1 MVQINQNYSALCY
14 VFTQSYLRCD
24 LVADDDNSDIEQ
36 QLDKLENDLMD
47 AIATKTSGQNTIEG
61 YRQSLADLN
70 TCFENLIKKI
80 DAVDIGSGLNCA
92 QKMDAIAA
100 IQNECEVQGLKNLDD
115 LKQNAQKVTEIINN
129 LDSQQ
134 VEEKLK
140 LSDRRYND
148 IIKRVARK
156 AQMIAATNKGIQ
168 SIQSEIDQLNDWL
181 SQQIANLK
189 EPQAFSTD
197 SNLLNVHLQK
207 LKAIAKDADVKQV
220 LADTLERRVTNM
232 QSDLEPL
239 EKSQLENDLRDIN
252 GKQKELLDL
261 IASETD
267 VTNAALQHIK
277 TFDSDVEKFKT
288 WLRTKL
294 SDLRKQSNTVPLPSK
309 VVENDVQTAKNNE
322 TEIMKSGAEL
332 LNEIEKQAHNI
343 MKNSPSEKPLETLLD
358 GLNNDFTELKNEAA
372 AITKHLTDALE
383 DRKSFENDV
392 TILED
397 WFSEIEIITQ
407 TDIQIKSLPILEEKL
422 LEFEKLKK
430 QKEDMRPILNG
441 LSERSKTILPTLNNI
456 DKMKL
461 NEILKNLKDKFNKP
475 TIADKIKA
483 IEDQIKKYKNST
495 EKLAQCIQVLNK
507 IQQEISDLKK
517 PIGIDADDVKAL
529 IGTHERILREL
540 ADNKNKVSAIQIE
553 DLPEVSSTL
562 AKHNEI
568 IAAVEKQIAN
578 LRQAQALREQYA
590 TLIEQIDSMIA
601 TYGDQIADID
611 KSNKPVEEKLNQ
623 YDEVTAKIQEC
634 EGILASLQDK
644 GQKIAAEGTSADG
657 NKITENNQSLKQ
669 KLQNLY
675 QQVKNQRQKHEST
688 MAEHNK
694 LSSELSALLLWL
706 HNNEAMCKSRPLL
719 ERDPDSVEH
728 ETTKHD
734 VFAKEVQERLDQL
747 QKIDEQIDIDSGIP
761 VSVINMLSEGRSL
774 IQMLPKELS
783 DRRKYL
789 TDSKEH
795 RINYIKYVND
805 FKQWIHQAEGYF
817 ENAKHGI
824 DFKNIASDIDKFN
837 SFFENDRPVKEL
849 IATTI
854 QGTVDQIWPTLQP
867 IEQNAQTEELRQ
879 YKKLLEKTLSAAKQQ
894 RVLFEKHQNDWDS
907 YRDNFNSLRNILDGV
922 RIDLDAADSLSN
934 IQANLRT
941 VSNVLLDLKVSDLCC
956 FLFTYRQ

>member
-1 MVQINQNYSALCY
+1 
-14 VFTQSYLRCD
+14 
-24 LVADDDNSDIEQ
+24 
-36 QLDKLENDLMD
+36 MD
-47 AIATKTSGQNTIEG
+47 AIAAKTSGQNTIES
-61 YRQSLADLN
+61 YRQSAADLN

-100 IQNECEVQGLKNLDD
+100 IQNECETQGLKNLDD

-181 SQQIANLK
+181 SQQIVNLK
-189 EPQAFSTD
+189 EPQTFSTD
-197 SNLLNVHLQK
+197 SNLLNVNLQK

-232 QSDLEPL
+232 QADLEPL

-252 GKQKELLDL
+252 GKQKELLVL
-261 IASETD
+261 IGSETD
-267 VTNAALQHIK
+267 VANAAIQRIK
-277 TFDSDVEKFKT
+277 TFDADVDKFKT
-288 WLRTKL
+288 WLRAKL
-294 SDLRKQSNTVPLPSK
+294 SDLRKQPNTIPLQSK
-309 VVENDVQTAKNNE
+309 VVESDVQTAKASE

-332 LNEIEKQAHNI
+332 LNDIEKQAQNI
-343 MKNSPSEKPLETLLD
+343 LKNCSNEKLVETLLES
-358 GLNNDFTELKNEAA
+358 LNNDFTELKNEAA

-383 DRKSFENDV
+383 DRKALENDV
-392 TILED
+392 SVLEN

-441 LSERSKTILPTLNNI
+441 LNERSKAILPTLNNV

-461 NEILKNLKDKFNKP
+461 NEQLKSLKDRFNKP
-475 TIADKIKA
+475 TITDKIKT
-483 IEDQIKKYKNST
+483 IEDQIKKYKNSA
-495 EKLAQCIQVLNK
+495 EKLAQCIKVLNK
-507 IQQEISDLKK
+507 IQQEIADLKK
-517 PIGIDADDVKAL
+517 PIGVDAEDVRTL

-540 ADNKNKVSAIQIE
+540 NDNKNKVSAIQIE
-553 DLPEVSSTL
+553 DLPELSSTMS
-562 AKHNEI
+562 KHNEI
-568 IAAVEKQIAN
+568 IAAVEKQIAS

-590 TLIEQIDSMIA
+590 ALIDQIDSMIES
-601 TYGDQIADID
+601 YGTQISEID
-611 KSNKPVEEKLNQ
+611 KNGKPVEEKLNQ

-634 EGILASLQDK
+634 EGVLASLQDK
-644 GQKIAAEGTSADG
+644 GQKIAAEGTIADG
-657 NKITENNQSLKQ
+657 NKITENSQRLKQ

-675 QQVKNQRQKHEST
+675 QQVKNQRQKHENT

-719 ERDPDSVEH
+719 ERDPDSVER
-728 ETTKHD
+728 ETIKHD
-734 VFAKEVQERLDQL
+734 LFAKEIQERLDQV
-747 QKIDEQIDIDSGIP
+747 QKIDEQIDVDNGIP

-774 IQMLPKELS
+774 IQMLPKELAE
-783 DRRKYL
+783 RKKYL
-789 TDSKEH
+789 TDNKEH

-805 FKQWIHQAEGYF
+805 FKQWIHQAEGYI
-817 ENAKHGI
+817 ENCKHGI
-824 DFKNIASDIDKFN
+824 DFKNIAADIDKFN

-849 IATTI
+849 LAQTI

-867 IEQNAQTEELRQ
+867 IEQNELSEEVKQ
-879 YKKLLEKTLSAAKQQ
+879 SKKQLEKTLTAAKQQ
-894 RVLFEKHQNDWDS
+894 RALFEKHQSDWES
-907 YRDNFNSLRNILDGV
+907 YRDNFNTIRNILDGI
-922 RIDLDAADSLSN
+922 RIDLNAADSLSN

-941 VSNVLLDLKVSDLCC
+941 VSNILHDLKVSHFSIC
-956 FLFTYRQ
+956 YAI